1 MLPHLQNLTLINKGE
16 NEMNELTVFNNE
28 EFGEIRTITIDGEP
42 WFVAADVCRALDLSN
57 PTIATSRLDEDERAK
72 FNLGRQGD
80 GTIINESGLYS
91 LVLGSRKPEA
101 KAFKRWITHDIIPT
115 IRKTG
120 GYVNDAAQFIDSY
133 FGQLDSAQKHALTM
147 IFNESKRMTAQL
159 KEQAPKV
166 DFYDTFVSPNKCT
179 GLRDAA
185 KELGISERK
194 FVNFLIDEKYLYRTP
209 AQQLR
214 PYAKKSNEGLFETKD
229 WYTKSDIVKIR
240 VFFTPQGKQFFHKKL
255 IESGLIDTPQVCA

>member
-1 MLPHLQNLTLINKGE
+1 
-16 NEMNELTVFNNE
+16 MNELIKINYESDRPTVLARDLHEFLEVETPFNKWFSRMCE
-28 EFGEIRTITIDGEP
+28 YGFTDGADFQTFLSESTGGRPATDAQITIDMAKEICMLQRNEKGKQARQYFLQLEKAWNDP
-42 WFVAADVCRALDLSN
+42 GMIMARALKFAEGKL
-57 PTIATSRLDEDERAK
+57 RLAEAK
-72 FNLGRQGD
+72 
-80 GTIINESGLYS
+80 ISGLQS
-91 LVLGSRKPEA
+91 ELDVAQP
-101 KAFKRWITHDIIPT
+101 KA
-115 IRKTG
+115 
-120 GYVNDAAQFIDSY
+120 
-133 FGQLDSAQKHALTM
+133 
-147 IFNESKRMTAQL
+147 
-159 KEQAPKV
+159 

-179 GLRDAA
+179 GLRDTA

-255 IESGLIDTPQVCA
+255 VEKGFIGAPMVCA

>member
-1 MLPHLQNLTLINKGE
+1 
-16 NEMNELTVFNNE
+16 MNELTVFNNE
-28 EFGEIRTITIDGEP
+28 EFGEIRTMTIEGEP
-42 WFVAADVCRALDLSN
+42 WFVAADVCRALEIGN
-57 PTIATSRLDEDERAK
+57 PSMAVERLDDDEK
-72 FNLGRQGD
+72 GISTIDTLGGKQRM
-80 GTIINESGLYS
+80 TIINEPGLYS
-91 LVLGSRKPEA
+91 LVLSSRKPEA

-120 GYVNDAAQFIDSY
+120 GYVNDTAQFIDSY

-179 GLRDAA
+179 GLRDTA

-229 WYTKSDIVKIR
+229 WYTKSDIVSVR

-255 IESGLIDTPQVCA
+255 IESGLIDAPQVCA

>member
-1 MLPHLQNLTLINKGE
+1 
-16 NEMNELTVFNNE
+16 MNELIKINYESDRPTVLARDLHEFLEVETPFNKWFSRMCE
-28 EFGEIRTITIDGEP
+28 YGFTDGADFQTFLSESTGGRPATDAQITIDMAKEICMLQRNEKGKQARQYFLQLEKAWNDP
-42 WFVAADVCRALDLSN
+42 DMIMARALKFAEGKL
-57 PTIATSRLDEDERAK
+57 RLAEAK
-72 FNLGRQGD
+72 
-80 GTIINESGLYS
+80 ISGLQS
-91 LVLGSRKPEA
+91 ELDVAQP
-101 KAFKRWITHDIIPT
+101 KA
-115 IRKTG
+115 
-120 GYVNDAAQFIDSY
+120 
-133 FGQLDSAQKHALTM
+133 
-147 IFNESKRMTAQL
+147 
-159 KEQAPKV
+159 

-179 GLRDAA
+179 GLRDTA

>member
-1 MLPHLQNLTLINKGE
+1 
-16 NEMNELTVFNNE
+16 MNELTVFNNE
-28 EFGEIRTITIDGEP
+28 EFGEIRTMTIEGEP
-42 WFVAADVCRALDLSN
+42 WFVAADVCRALEIGN
-57 PTIATSRLDEDERAK
+57 PSMAVERLDDDEK
-72 FNLGRQGD
+72 GISTIDTLGGKQRM
-80 GTIINESGLYS
+80 TIINEPGLYS
-91 LVLGSRKPEA
+91 LVLSSRKPEA

-120 GYVNDAAQFIDSY
+120 GYVNDTAQFIDSY

-179 GLRDAA
+179 GLRDTA

-214 PYAKKSNEGLFETKD
+214 PYTKKSNEGLFETKD

-255 IESGLIDTPQVCA
+255 IESGLIDAPQACA